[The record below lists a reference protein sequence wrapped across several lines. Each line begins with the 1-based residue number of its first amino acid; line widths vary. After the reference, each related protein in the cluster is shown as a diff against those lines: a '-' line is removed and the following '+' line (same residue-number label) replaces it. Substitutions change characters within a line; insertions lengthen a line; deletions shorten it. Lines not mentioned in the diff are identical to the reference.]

1 MDIII
6 KFVDFHIIN
15 KEKLPGVFAGLVA
28 ALRIVKPLLEE
39 EVEED
44 LMAIKEVLF
53 SFTEFE

>member
-28 ALRIVKPLLEE
+28 ALRIVKHLLEE
-39 EVEED
+39 EED

>member
-28 ALRIVKPLLEE
+28 ALRIVKRLLEE
-39 EVEED
+39 EEED